1 MEDEQGLRTYKA
13 EGLCA
18 NKQRLKKLVCA
29 PQGAGDGPHSPSLHR
44 IIGHRGQ
51 EPAGKRGP
59 NAVWRTHRVAPLAGL
74 RLNWLLMAFASRREQ
89 CNSSTPFPPPPI
101 PQYWEIFIFQ
111 EATNV
116 DDEKY
121 TKRTGGR
128 LRSHNAGGWL
138 SEARVLTGQTD
149 EGGAGELTP
158 LL

>member
-1 MEDEQGLRTYKA
+1 MCPTG
-13 EGLCA
+13 
-18 NKQRLKKLVCA
+18 
-29 PQGAGDGPHSPSLHR
+29 S
-44 IIGHRGQ
+44 
-51 EPAGKRGP
+51 
-59 NAVWRTHRVAPLAGL
+59 WRWSTL
-74 RLNWLLMAFASRREQ
+74 SI
-89 CNSSTPFPPPPI
+89 STPHHRTPRPRTSRQERPERCVANTSCGTSGRAPAELAFDGFRFQKRAVQLIHAIFPPPI